1 MSDLRKLIL
10 NDLPISSNQLNR
22 LIATAPHRYKKFYIP
37 KKTPGE
43 MRLVA
48 QPASE
53 VKTLQRWLVNHL
65 KDKLPVHLAA
75 AAYQGGTGIKFNAD
89 QHKESRFVLKMD
101 FKDFFYSISENDV
114 RCHFVKYYDQNISK
128 EDLDDF
134 CRILLWSPK
143 NTKDRSLCIGAPSS
157 PFISNSVMFDF
168 DSLLFAFCEKQ
179 DVRYTRYADDLTFS
193 TNAENKLSSIFM
205 FVLQLVSKLDYPK
218 LKINISKTVNTSRG
232 RGIKITGVT
241 VTADKKLSLG
251 RERKRVIRS
260 MVNHFL
266 LDHLTKDEVSKLKGL
281 LAFANDIEPEFIKRI
296 KSKYGGDILRKIHMS
311 IAD

>member
-22 LIATAPHRYKKFYIP
+22 LIATAPHRYKTFYIP

-43 MRLVA
+43 LRLVA

-53 VKTLQRWLVNHL
+53 VKTLQRWVVDHL
-65 KDKLPVHLAA
+65 KDKFPIHLAA
-75 AAYQGGTGIKFNAD
+75 AAYQPGTGIKFNAD

-101 FKDFFYSISENDV
+101 FKDFFYSIMENDL
-114 RCHFVKYYDQNISK
+114 RSHFVKYYDQNISN

-134 CRILLWSPK
+134 CRILLWAPK
-143 NTKDRSLCIGAPSS
+143 YTRDRSLCIGAPSS
-157 PFISNSVMFDF
+157 PFISNSVMYDF
-168 DSLLFAFCEKQ
+168 DSLLSVFCGEKE
-179 DVRYTRYADDLTFS
+179 VKYTRYADDLTFS
-193 TNAENKLSSIFM
+193 TNVENKLSSIFD
-205 FVLQLVSKLDYPK
+205 FVIQLVSKLDYPK
-218 LKINISKTVNTSRG
+218 LKININKTVNTSRG

-251 RERKRVIRS
+251 RDRKRAIRS

-266 LDHLTKDEVSKLKGL
+266 LGHLSKDDVNKLNGL
-281 LAFANDIEPEFIKRI
+281 LAFANDIEPEFIIRI
-296 KSKYGGDILRKIHMS
+296 QTKYGFDILRKIHRS
-311 IAD
+311 VEN